1 MESLYPLM
9 GLQIF
14 SNFISQSE
22 KDRYELG
29 TKMSAG
35 RAFQFCKGLLQRH
48 GGLVA
53 AFGHQGVP
61 AEINSLYKL
70 PDIFGIIYSHQDVKE
85 WDGADWNMRRP
96 AGDTE
101 ADGRTDTVPVSK

>member
-29 TKMSAG
+29 PK
-35 RAFQFCKGLLQRH
+35 
-48 GGLVA
+48 
-53 AFGHQGVP
+53 
-61 AEINSLYKL
+61 
-70 PDIFGIIYSHQDVKE
+70 
-85 WDGADWNMRRP
+85 
-96 AGDTE
+96 
-101 ADGRTDTVPVSK
+101 